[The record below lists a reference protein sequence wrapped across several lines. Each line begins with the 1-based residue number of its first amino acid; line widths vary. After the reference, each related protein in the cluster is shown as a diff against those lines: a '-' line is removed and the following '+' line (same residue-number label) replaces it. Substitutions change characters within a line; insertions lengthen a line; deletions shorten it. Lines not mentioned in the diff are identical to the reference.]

1 MAFAKIDALRSLDL
15 QRCLD
20 NTWAGFV
27 KVAVVV
33 VASCFDIGLFAE
45 SVQQTLATL
54 HSDYAMALDNGRNV
68 SSNGAPPRSFLFAI
82 ARRAG
87 FTNGFAIPTRR
98 LVAWR
103 ESRQVL
109 VVGNRV
115 FAG

>member
-1 MAFAKIDALRSLDL
+1 MASSKIDALRPLHL
-15 QRCLD
+15 QSCLD

-27 KVAVVV
+27 KVTVV
-33 VASCFDIGLFAE
+33 VASCFGIGLFAE

-82 ARRAG
+82 ARRAR
-87 FTNGFAIPTRR
+87 FTNGFAIPTQR